1 MNAMKS
7 LGMVAFAQSLAAMGC
22 ASQSAEFRGMSA
34 VEHESAA
41 RAAQGDPA
49 TAAEHIEA
57 ANRLRYDEQVAC
69 DGVSDVERA
78 SGPFA
83 RQGGVTDVEVVR
95 DRGVFP
101 KAPPV
106 PVGVAVYLRAE
117 PGLTQQWLGRVIEC
131 HRAHIALTGRS
142 DQRSPLS
149 VPDAVVAVSTTYDGF
164 RVTVTSKNQD
174 VAHIIVDKGQELAA
188 STYSTRNRAPRS
200 VWPRSSN

>member
-7 LGMVAFAQSLAAMGC
+7 LGTVAFALSLAATGC

-34 VEHESAA
+34 AEHESAA

-49 TAAEHIEA
+49 TAAAHIEA

-69 DGVSDVERA
+69 EGVSDGERA

-83 RQGGVTDVEVVR
+83 RPGGVTDVEVVR

-131 HRAHIALTGRS
+131 HRAHIALAGHS
-142 DQRSPLS
+142 GQRSPLA
-149 VPDAVVAVSTTYDGF
+149 VPDAVVAVSTTFEGF

-174 VAHIIVDKGQELAA
+174 VAHVIVDKGQELAA
-188 STYSTRNRAPRS
+188 STYAKPCTS
-200 VWPRSSN
+200 VGVASIQ